1 MKFWGIT
8 GGIGSGKSL
17 VLAELSRRGFPVLD
31 TDVVSRAVVDP
42 SHPEGREVL
51 DKICALAG
59 IQVLRSDGTLN
70 RSVMRDWIAQGDSHR
85 VALEKILHPRIRAAI
100 MKWMQHERT
109 RAAKT
114 VGFVEASRMIESGL
128 TSELDGILWVT
139 APREL
144 RLERAA
150 SRDGRSLGEVA
161 ALADLQLPDADF
173 SARATETI
181 VNSGSLDELN
191 SAVTKFL
198 RKAALVTLVV
208 LGLST
213 LDARAQDSQE
223 WFPSAR
229 ARSMGLALTAI
240 VDDNDALHTNPAG
253 LALVEE
259 RTLRL
264 PDLFMASFSSSFS
277 SLIKEFRDLDT
288 DSSSTISQQL
298 QKFDGTAAGA
308 EFALLSAYWTKPRVG
323 IAVNPVGLVTSARV
337 RTPSLLFAKMDL
349 YAAAQGGVTVGYGHP
364 LLDNHLRLGVALK
377 PFAYRIGLKASLEN
391 QDIANVGKSFSDYA
405 GGGWGIDAD
414 FGAQGNLDPID
425 VGAGV
430 GLKLMA
436 GLALQNTFENSF
448 SLPLFGSLSGNAPA
462 TDRRLNLG
470 FAGRLVN
477 PGVIQPTLSIEFR
490 DILTSYD
497 EFLEFLHIGFEFA
510 MRPRDFYSTAI
521 RLSMAKGNLGGGIA
535 FHWQIFEL
543 EVGTYAVN
551 LGSGPGLGADRR
563 YYMQTALE
571 F

>member
-17 VLAELSRRGFPVLD
+17 VLTELSRRGFPVLD
-31 TDVVSRAVVDP
+31 TDAVSRAVVDP
-42 SHPEGREVL
+42 SHPGGREAL
-51 DKICALAG
+51 EEIRTLAG
-59 IQVLRSDGTLN
+59 PQVLRPDGTLN
-70 RSVMRDWIAQGDSHR
+70 RSVMRDWIAQGDTHR
-85 VALEKILHPRIRAAI
+85 QALEKILHPRIRTEI
-100 MKWMQHERT
+100 LSWMNREREHPSKP
-109 RAAKT
+109 A
-114 VGFVEASRMIESGL
+114 GFIEASRMIESGL
-128 TSELDGILWVT
+128 ANELDAVLWVT

-161 ALADLQLPDADF
+161 ALADLQLPDTDF
-173 SARATETI
+173 AAKATETI
-181 VNSGSLDELN
+181 VNSGSLEDLN
-191 SAVTKFL
+191 TAITKFL
-198 RKAALVTLVV
+198 RKASLLALAI
-208 LGLST
+208 LGFVSPSL
-213 LDARAQDSQE
+213 LAQDSQE

-240 VDDNDALHTNPAG
+240 ADDNDAIHSNPAG
-253 LALVEE
+253 LALIEE
-259 RTLRL
+259 RTFRL

-277 SLIKEFRDLDT
+277 GLIKKFRDLD
-288 DSSSTISQQL
+288 SSASSTISQQL
-298 QKFDGTAAGA
+298 QQFDGTAAGA

-337 RTPSLLFAKMDL
+337 RTPSLLFAKVDL

-364 LLDNHLRLGVALK
+364 LFDNHVRLGVAIK

-391 QDIANVGKSFSDYA
+391 QDIANVGDNFSDYA
-405 GGGWGIDAD
+405 GGGWGVDAD

-436 GLALQNTFENSF
+436 GVALQNTFENSF
-448 SLPLFGSLSGNAPA
+448 SLPLFGSLEGNAPR
-462 TDRRLNLG
+462 TDRRVNLG
-470 FAGRLVN
+470 FAGRLIN

-490 DILTSYD
+490 DIFTDYD
-497 EFLEFLHIGFEFA
+497 EFLEFLHIGFELA

-521 RLSMAKGNLGGGIA
+521 RFGMAKGNLGGGIA

-551 LGSGPGLGADRR
+551 LGPGPGLGADRR
-563 YYMQTALE
+563 YYLQTALE